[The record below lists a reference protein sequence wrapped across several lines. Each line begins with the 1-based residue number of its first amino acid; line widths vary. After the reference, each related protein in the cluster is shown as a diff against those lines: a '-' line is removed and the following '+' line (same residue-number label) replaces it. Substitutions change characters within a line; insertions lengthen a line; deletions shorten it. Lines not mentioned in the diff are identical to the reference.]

1 MSQEPEKMNQGQHEG
16 SPQQSTD
23 YYCYQLGTYYCKN
36 QCPNDCYQRYQEKI
50 DKLFSKLIDPE
61 KQ

>member
-1 MSQEPEKMNQGQHEG
+1 MSQEPEKKNQGQHEEKPKE
-16 SPQQSTD
+16 SDD

-50 DKLFSKLIDPE
+50 SKLIVIPIDPE
-61 KQ
+61 KK

>member
-50 DKLFSKLIDPE
+50 DKLFSNLIDSE

>member
-1 MSQEPEKMNQGQHEG
+1 MSQEPEKNNHGQQKQKLKE
-16 SPQQSTD
+16 SND

-50 DKLFSKLIDPE
+50 AKLIIIPIDPE
-61 KQ
+61 KK

>member
-1 MSQEPEKMNQGQHEG
+1 MSQESAKTNEAQPEERTIEA
-16 SPQQSTD
+16 TD

-50 DKLFSKLIDPE
+50 NKLFSVPINSE

>member
-1 MSQEPEKMNQGQHEG
+1 MSQEPEKLNEGQQERRSKESG
-16 SPQQSTD
+16 D

-50 DKLFSKLIDPE
+50 NKLFSHLIDSE

>member
-1 MSQEPEKMNQGQHEG
+1 MSQEPEEMYQD
-16 SPQQSTD
+16 QQEERPKESAD
-23 YYCYQLGTYYCKN
+23 YSCYQLGTYYCKN
-36 QCPNDCYQRYQEKI
+36 QCHNDCYQRYQEKI